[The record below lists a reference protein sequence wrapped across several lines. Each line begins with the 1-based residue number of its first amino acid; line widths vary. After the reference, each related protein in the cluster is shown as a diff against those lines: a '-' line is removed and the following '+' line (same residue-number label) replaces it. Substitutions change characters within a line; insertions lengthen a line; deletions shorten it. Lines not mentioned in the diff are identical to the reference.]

1 VEFAELPRGDQRTVT
16 ILSAMLRLAEGL
28 DRSHAQSV
36 TGLTLTTRQSAKV
49 IRLQTRGDAELE
61 LWAAH
66 RHAAALADCL
76 DAEIVFDLPMP
87 RRRAR
92 PRIRRKAARRK

>member
-1 VEFAELPRGDQRTVT
+1 
-16 ILSAMLRLAEGL
+16 MLRLAEGL

-66 RHAAALADCL
+66 RHAAALAECL
-76 DAEIVFDLPMP
+76 DAEITFEAPMP
-87 RRRAR
+87 RRRVK
-92 PRIRRKAARRK
+92 RRAKRTR